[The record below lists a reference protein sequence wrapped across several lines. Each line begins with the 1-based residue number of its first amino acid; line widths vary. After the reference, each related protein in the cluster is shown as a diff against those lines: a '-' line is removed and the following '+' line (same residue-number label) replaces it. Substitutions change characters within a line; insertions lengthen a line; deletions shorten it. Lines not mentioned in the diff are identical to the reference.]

1 MLAMNLLHHDLV
13 LPQKRRHSWG
23 RNNQTHDKWKIFV
36 LSSSWTEPSLGLEL
50 CPGGPL
56 QPLHHRRL
64 TGGTTPPH
72 PINHL
77 IYSWLSWREERR
89 GEETGGLVRWDRGS
103 LLAQAT
109 SIPWN
114 WMPRIITE
122 VGLLASHALSIGRL
136 PSSKLY
142 WPH

>member
-56 QPLHHRRL
+56 QPLHHRRAQWQVEPL
-64 TGGTTPPH
+64 H
-72 PINHL
+72 PIRSITLFTLDCHG
-77 IYSWLSWREERR
+77 ERR